1 MKPETAIHGLM
12 IEFAE
17 PAQILE
23 ATRRAWNEG
32 YRDMDAYT
40 PYPVE
45 GVAAALGLK
54 KNRIPSVVFVGGLV
68 GAAFGF
74 FMQYY
79 SMAVDYPFNSGGRPY
94 NSWPVFIPVT
104 FEVLVLVAAFS
115 AFFAMLFLNGLP
127 RPHHPVF
134 NVPGFERASQD
145 RFFLAIEAT
154 DPKFDLEQTA
164 RFLLSLGPLGSV
176 IDVAHEHLG
185 PPEQVEEPGLKGTV
199 PESRTVVQVGEQQT

>member
-1 MKPETAIHGLM
+1 MKPQPAIHGLM
-12 IEFAE
+12 VEFAE
-17 PAQILE
+17 PVQILE
-23 ATRRAWNEG
+23 ATRKAWNQG
-32 YRDMDAYT
+32 YRNMDAYT
-40 PYPVE
+40 PYPVD

-115 AFFAMLFLNGLP
+115 AFFAMMFLNGLP

-154 DPKFDLEQTA
+154 DPKFDLAETA
-164 RFLLSLGPLGSV
+164 LFLSSLGPLGPV
-176 IDVAHEHLG
+176 IEVLHEHLG
-185 PPEQVEEPGLKGTV
+185 PPEQIEEPGLKGTV